1 MAAILSADGV
11 ADEAKE
17 AVVASLI
24 AVQVRSCLPRASMV
38 RAEGIPLLIAP
49 LLSQLRSSWMH
60 EDEKRLGGYQKILM
74 YGLGSAFFGA
84 ACGVLDKL
92 DTKSIFHIISKA
104 ALWIVLVVL
113 WFIVIVLKIVI
124 NFFALLKSALGS
136 LSSNQ
141 ENSLKTGLIR
151 RNHGNRTGD
160 RKSSNV

>member
-11 ADEAKE
+11 VDEAKE

-24 AVQVRSCLPRASMV
+24 AVQVR
-38 RAEGIPLLIAP
+38 AEGIPLLTAP
-49 LLSQLRSSWMH
+49 LLSQSRSLWMH
-60 EDEKRLGGYQKILM
+60 E
-74 YGLGSAFFGA
+74 
-84 ACGVLDKL
+84 
-92 DTKSIFHIISKA
+92 IFHIISKA
-104 ALWIVLVVL
+104 ALWIVLAVL

>member
-1 MAAILSADGV
+1 KSVGTGSQEV
-11 ADEAKE
+11 DES
-17 AVVASLI
+17 VMGTV
-24 AVQVRSCLPRASMV
+24 
-38 RAEGIPLLIAP
+38 EGFLVKHFPDRKTFMKKNYELKPQQITEI
-49 LLSQLRSSWMH
+49 
-60 EDEKRLGGYQKILM
+60 DEKRLGGYQKILM

-84 ACGVLDKL
+84 ASGVLDKL

-104 ALWIVLVVL
+104 ALWIVLAVL

-141 ENSLKTGLIR
+141 ENSLKTRLIR